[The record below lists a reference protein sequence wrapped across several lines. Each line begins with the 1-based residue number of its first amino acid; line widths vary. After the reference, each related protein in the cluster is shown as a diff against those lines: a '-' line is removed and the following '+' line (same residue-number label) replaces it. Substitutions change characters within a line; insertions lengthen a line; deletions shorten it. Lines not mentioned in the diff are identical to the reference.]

1 MRGKR
6 KKKYNVV
13 NNRVYLEFYYISDD
27 SKNYFSI
34 FEEYIGIMI

>member
-13 NNRVYLEFYYISDD
+13 NNRAHLEFHYISDD
-27 SKNYFSI
+27 SKNYFSTL
-34 FEEYIGIMI
+34 EEYIGIMT